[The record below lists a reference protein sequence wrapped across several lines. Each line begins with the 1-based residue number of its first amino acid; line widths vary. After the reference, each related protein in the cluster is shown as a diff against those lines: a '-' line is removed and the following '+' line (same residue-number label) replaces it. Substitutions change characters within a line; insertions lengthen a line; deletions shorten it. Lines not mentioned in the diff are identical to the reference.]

1 MIPLNPCSLVVM
13 PKAEKREQQALDHQQ
28 TDWLLEC
35 GRTSWIYPLLLVA
48 TATGARRGELCALT
62 WLDVDFDNRL
72 VSISKSVE
80 QTRKGLRLKSTK
92 GKKARIFSLPQSA
105 VQALRDHRTAQQE
118 WAAQVGPGYRADLGI
133 VFADEVG
140 EYRKP
145 DSVTS
150 TACRIAQ
157 KAGFKGVSLHNL
169 RHSNGSQLLS
179 AGVPLPVVSAR
190 LGHSSPYVT
199 ATVYSHALKADEQQA
214 ADKWEAARQQ
224 AKKEEAARPKN

>member
-1 MIPLNPCSLVVM
+1 LAGKGGHSGLAPKHLFTTVGVGQSSTRSL
-13 PKAEKREQQALDHQQ
+13 
-28 TDWLLEC
+28 
-35 GRTSWIYPLLLVA
+35 G
-48 TATGARRGELCALT
+48 GA
-62 WLDVDFDNRL
+62 
-72 VSISKSVE
+72 
-80 QTRKGLRLKSTK
+80 
-92 GKKARIFSLPQSA
+92 
-105 VQALRDHRTAQQE
+105 
-118 WAAQVGPGYRADLGI
+118 GYRADLGV
-133 VFADEVG
+133 VFADGVG

-214 ADKWEAARQQ
+214 ADKKGSSAPTG
-224 AKKEEAARPKN
+224 KERGSSKAQELGSAMEDSSAFSQIPCFRR